1 MQFKFA
7 RFSSVEKKGRYM
19 FLAKSL
25 SRLVVAVT
33 IATALLPMTAHAV
46 SGHLEDA
53 IADVLVWVVLVM
65 VPILAIW
72 LFWKLHVLPEVIAEK
87 RHHPQADAIKA
98 LCLMSLVFGGMLWP
112 FAWLWAYTKPVG
124 YRLAYGRDKHDHYYQ
139 EISASEDN
147 TATESK
153 TEIHNSPQEK
163 ARQEARPGP
172 ETAG

>member
-1 MQFKFA
+1 
-7 RFSSVEKKGRYM
+7 M
-19 FLAKSL
+19 FLAKL
-25 SRLVVAVT
+25 RSRLVVAVT
-33 IATALLPMTAHAV
+33 IATAIIPMTAHAV
-46 SGHLEDA
+46 SAHLEDS
-53 IADVLVWVVLVM
+53 IADVLVWFVLVL

-72 LFWKLHVLPEVIAEK
+72 IFWKLHVLPEVIAEK

-139 EISASEDN
+139 EISATEDN

-153 TEIHNSPQEK
+153 TGNHNSPQEKAPQK

-172 ETAG
+172 ETAS